1 MRVERSRSKSS
12 MSNHGATTRTLAPGV
27 ARSPSPGMSTKSG
40 KHSPTSPGGEE
51 AGGDS
56 IIAPLLKVIDKDL
69 TVERYKRLLGSAEFL
84 SQKVRV
90 SYPTY
95 MKYTK
100 SVVESPDIVLERMI
114 VLKNTE
120 DLGLEPPKEKESP
133 LMRRS

>member
-1 MRVERSRSKSS
+1 MSS
-12 MSNHGATTRTLAPGV
+12 STPQRTLAPGV
-27 ARSPSPGMSTKSG
+27 GGRSSSMSKGKKSPKGGAS
-40 KHSPTSPGGEE
+40 SPVPEGGADDGE
-51 AGGDS
+51 DS
-56 IIAPLLKVIDKDL
+56 VIPPLLKVIDKDL

-100 SVVESPDIVLERMI
+100 SVVESPDVVLERMI
-114 VLKNTE
+114 ALKNTE

-133 LMRRS
+133 LMRKS